1 MATRGKLNKINII
14 TEDMLVFQKYG
25 KDNNFNCNFTSYTN
39 SCI

>member
-25 KDNNFNCNFTSYTN
+25 NDNNFNCNFTSYTN
-39 SCI
+39 PYI